1 MFLGVTAY
9 QNNRVLTASPWE
21 LVDMLYSA
29 AIARIDEGK
38 LQRAKQIVEQGLYAG
53 LNPGVPMAK
62 DYAKVYDVVLE
73 YLDYR
78 ETAPVAR
85 KMLQELQEGWRGI
98 KDKN

>member
-1 MFLGVTAY
+1 MFAGIRAY
-9 QNNRVLTASPWE
+9 QNNRILTASPWE

-29 AIARIDEGK
+29 AIARIKEGQ

-53 LNPGVPMAK
+53 LNPDIPMSK
-62 DYAKVYDVVLE
+62 DYAKVYDVILE

-78 ETAPVAR
+78 DKAPVAM

-98 KDKN
+98 KNKN